1 MISIKEYVAKR
12 KEEIKEE
19 VKAFSNLKLVIIQ
32 IGDNPAS
39 NAYIKGKLKDCDE
52 VGIKVELIKLAED
65 VDEHYLLNLIDC
77 LNADKEVTGLIVQLP
92 LPKHISEQ
100 KVIEAISPEKDV
112 DGFSKLAYVNPGTPQ
127 GIIDYLEYN
136 NYNFVDKNAVVI
148 GRSNIVGRPIARLLL
163 DRSCNVSVIHSK
175 TSVEHKQELLKKA
188 DLVVVAT
195 GHRNTIV
202 NEDLELD
209 RQITTIF
216 FETSNG
222 GGGAYQGPDKIIY
235 ATPFI
240 VDVGMNRNDEGK
252 LCGDC
257 EAVTVCEKT
266 PVPGGVGLLTRLA
279 LITNLMKLAK
289 RGN

>member
-1 MISIKEYVAKR
+1 MIPIKEYVAKR

-19 VKAFSNLKLVIIQ
+19 VKAFSNLKLVIVQ
-32 IGDNPAS
+32 IGNNLAS
-39 NAYIKGKLKDCDE
+39 NSYIKGKLADCAE
-52 VGIKVELIKLAED
+52 VNIEAELIKLPEETT
-65 VDEHYLLNLIDC
+65 EHHLLDLISE
-77 LNADKEVTGLIVQLP
+77 LNIDKTVTGLIVQLP

-136 NYNFVDKNAVVI
+136 NYDFVDKNAVVI
-148 GRSNIVGRPIARLLL
+148 GRSNIVGRPMARLLL

-175 TSVEHKQELLKKA
+175 TSEKNKHELLLNA
-188 DLVVVAT
+188 DLIVVAT
-195 GHRNTIV
+195 GHRNTLT
-202 NEDLELD
+202 NESFGYSKFIDFNE
-209 RQITTIF
+209 
-216 FETSNG
+216 NC
-222 GGGAYQGPDKIIY
+222 
-235 ATPFI
+235 FI

-266 PVPGGVGLLTRLA
+266 PVQGGVGLLTRLA

-289 RGN
+289 RGK

>member
-1 MISIKEYVAKR
+1 MIPIKEYVAKR

-19 VKAFSNLKLVIIQ
+19 LKAMNPLRLVIVQ
-32 IGDNPAS
+32 VGNNQAS
-39 NAYIKGKLKDCDE
+39 NAYIKGKLKDAE
-52 VGIKVELIKLAED
+52 EMGITAELIKLHE
-65 VDEHYLLNLIDC
+65 ETSEEELLKVIYNL
-77 LNADKEVTGLIVQLP
+77 NKMETVTGFIVQLP

-136 NYNFVDKNAVVI
+136 NYDFVDKNAVVI
-148 GRSNIVGRPIARLLL
+148 GRSNIVGKPMARLLL
-163 DRSCNVSVIHSK
+163 ERSCNVSVIHSK
-175 TSVEHKQELLKKA
+175 TSIENKRALLLNA
-188 DLVVVAT
+188 NLIVVAT
-195 GHRNTIV
+195 GHRNTLT
-202 NEDLELD
+202 NDDLGYSK
-209 RQITTIF
+209 F
-216 FETSNG
+216 V
-222 GGGAYQGPDKIIY
+222 DKY
-235 ATPFI
+235 DNCFI

-279 LITNLMKLAK
+279 LITNLIKLAK